1 MELAKLNDE
10 KKAAAIRQIRDH
22 MKQLIEAYRKTREKT
37 PKETVE
43 LLADVVGQKACVE
56 AVANLVN
63 VVGDWDGRISSKCR
77 EWAKNVEGSVLR
89 DELMEYC
96 FYQPSEIH
104 PSHIDQIARAAMR
117 AEALWKENGKE
128 ASEMKAEDSQIQP
141 RPKKKSRSL

>member
-10 KKAAAIRQIRDH
+10 KKTAAIRQIRDH

-63 VVGDWDGRISSKCR
+63 GNIAFTSLPKSILHILTRLPGR
-77 EWAKNVEGSVLR
+77 L
-89 DELMEYC
+89 
-96 FYQPSEIH
+96 
-104 PSHIDQIARAAMR
+104 
-117 AEALWKENGKE
+117 
-128 ASEMKAEDSQIQP
+128 
-141 RPKKKSRSL
+141 

>member
-43 LLADVVGQKACVE
+43 LLKDVVGQKACVE
-56 AVANLVN
+56 TVANLVN
-63 VVGDWDGRISSKCR
+63 VVGDWDGRISSRCR

-96 FYQPSEIH
+96 FTSLPKSIL
-104 PSHIDQIARAAMR
+104 HILTRLPGR
-117 AEALWKENGKE
+117 L
-128 ASEMKAEDSQIQP
+128 
-141 RPKKKSRSL
+141 